1 MHESLP
7 LLPHLPAVEAWREST
22 QSAALHRSPRL
33 QVLDDA
39 LEAYEA
45 SFRRY
50 GVISQAYYRS
60 LGDARYE
67 ETGLPLAAQR
77 LAAGELAKSAYS
89 RAAHDFEAVAVAFN
103 AWINHGD
110 ASLEMPLANQMDD
123 LLGTGRSQL
132 DLQSAIAKLSQQ
144 SEAHLAQP
152 SEVPATGIGARHTRG
167 PMLSL
172 KPNRRI
178 R

>member
-1 MHESLP
+1 MHGSLP
-7 LLPHLPAVEAWREST
+7 LLPHLPPVETWREST
-22 QSAALHRSPRL
+22 QSVALHRSPRL

-50 GVISQAYYRS
+50 SVISQAYYRS

-77 LAAGELAKSAYS
+77 LATGELAKSAYS
-89 RAAHDFEAVAVAFN
+89 RAVHDFEAVEVAFN

-132 DLQSAIAKLSQQ
+132 DLQSAISQLSQPV
-144 SEAHLAQP
+144 SGHP
-152 SEVPATGIGARHTRG
+152 VR
-167 PMLSL
+167 
-172 KPNRRI
+172 K
-178 R
+178 